1 MTEGKGQKVCRSS
14 LVPAFRPKILKM
26 RDNLVN
32 NRIKNLV
39 VSDKTITFAN
49 DVFIVIQNI
58 LEVFK
63 TSYNK
68 S

>member
-1 MTEGKGQKVCRSS
+1 
-14 LVPAFRPKILKM
+14 
-26 RDNLVN
+26 
-32 NRIKNLV
+32 LV

-49 DVFIVIQNI
+49 VVFIVIQNI